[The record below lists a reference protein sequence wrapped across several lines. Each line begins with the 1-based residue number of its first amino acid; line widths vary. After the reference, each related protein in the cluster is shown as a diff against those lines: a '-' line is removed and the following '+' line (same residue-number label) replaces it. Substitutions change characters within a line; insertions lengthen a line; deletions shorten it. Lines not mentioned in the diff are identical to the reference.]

1 MGPTLAIILVFVG
14 CCSNVVF
21 LELLVK
27 EDPGVGNLITF
38 SQFLFIAIEGF
49 IFTSKLVYI
58 DLVFIKLSKLIKKKY
73 PLYVNLRTLIYF

>member
-49 IFTSKLVYI
+49 IFTSKLVYSSCANKI
-58 DLVFIKLSKLIKKKY
+58 IQINLRKKY
-73 PLYVNLRTLIYF
+73 CL